1 MRKLFEHQPQRMPI
15 IDIQLTEL
23 PEKVQVCSNCVTTN
37 QRPRITFNE
46 DNVCSA
52 CQYALA
58 KENDINWE
66 ERGQMLEDLLDK
78 HRSKD
83 GSYDVI
89 VPSSGGKDSG
99 YVAHQLKHEYNMHP
113 LTVTWAPFLY
123 TDIGRENYN
132 NFVQSGFDNIFFY
145 PDGIT
150 HRKLARIAFECNGDA
165 WDPFAWGQKAF
176 AFHIALKFKIPLVF
190 YGENG
195 ELEYGGTLKYFN
207 KPYEDV
213 NDWQYLYFRGNGVED
228 LAEIGKEHGVFSSD
242 DLRNNSF
249 DIYKAPPIDAIEELG
264 VQMHWFSF
272 YKKWIPQENFYYV
285 VENTGFNN
293 NPERSEGTYTKY
305 SSIDDK
311 TDGFHFW
318 LGYLKFGMGRTT
330 RDASMEVRSN
340 HITREEAIA
349 LVNRYDGE
357 FPKKYFPDFLQ
368 YLDLSEERFWEITDH
383 LRTQHLWEKSDGKW
397 KLKYKI
403 E

>member
-1 MRKLFEHQPQRMPI
+1 MKNLFEKQPSKMPL
-15 IDIQLTEL
+15 IDGQLPDL
-23 PEKVQVCSNCVTTN
+23 PQKVIFCKRCVTSN
-37 QRPRITFNE
+37 QRPRIGF
-46 DNVCSA
+46 DDQGVCSA
-52 CQYALA
+52 CGYAA
-58 KENDINWE
+58 KKETSFDWD
-66 ERGQMLEDLLDK
+66 ERARMLKDLLDR

-99 YVAHQLKHEYNMHP
+99 YVAHQLKEEFGMHP

-123 TDIGRENYN
+123 TDIGRKNYD

-145 PDGIT
+145 PNGII
-150 HRKLARIAFECNGDA
+150 HRKLSRVAFECNGDA
-165 WDPFAWGQKAF
+165 WDPFAWGQKGF
-176 AFHIALKFKIPLVF
+176 AFQMALKFKIPLIF

-195 ELEYGGTLKYFN
+195 ELEYGGTLKYEN

-213 NDWQYLYFRGNGVED
+213 NDFKDIYFRGNGVEE
-228 LAEIGKEHGVFSSD
+228 LAVIGHDHNVFSD
-242 DLRNNSF
+242 DEIKNNAF
-249 DIYKAPPIDAIEELG
+249 DIYKIPDMDLIDKSGI
-264 VQMHWFSF
+264 QMHWFSF
-272 YKKWIPQENFYYV
+272 YKKWIPQENYYYA
-285 VENTGFNN
+285 VENTDFET

-340 HITREEAIA
+340 HISREEAIA

-357 FPKKYFPDFLQ
+357 FPKKYFQQFLQ
-368 YLDLSEERFWEITDH
+368 YLGLNEERFREITDSI
-383 LRTQHLWEKSDGKW
+383 RTPHLWEKKDGKW
-397 KLKYKI
+397 ILKHKVK
-403 E
+403 